1 MSIGVLHATLSRTA
15 LFFTA
20 AMGFWSLWLV
30 VRGRGLD
37 GRYMGALVIGEGLI
51 AVQVAL
57 GFALSLQRGWGA
69 VRYLHVLYGVLAALM
84 WPFVYTFAPRD
95 GSRREAVMFTATS
108 FFLFLLLARAVTTAV
123 PPR

>member
-1 MSIGVLHATLSRTA
+1 MSIAELHANLARTTL
-15 LFFTA
+15 FYTA
-20 AMGFWSLWLV
+20 AMGLWSLLLV
-30 VRGRGLD
+30 LRGRGLD
-37 GRYMGALVIGEGLI
+37 GRYMGALVIGE
-51 AVQVAL
+51 AVIVFQLAL
-57 GFALSLQRGWGA
+57 GLALSVDLGWSA
-69 VRYLHVLYGVLAALM
+69 VRYLHVLYGLLGALM

>member
-1 MSIGVLHATLSRTA
+1 MSIADLHANLARTTL
-15 LFFTA
+15 FYTA
-20 AMGFWSLWLV
+20 AMGVWSLLLV
-30 VRGRGLD
+30 LRGRGLD
-37 GRYMGALVIGEGLI
+37 GRYMGALVIGE
-51 AVQVAL
+51 AVIVFQLAL
-57 GFALSLQRGWGA
+57 GLVLSVDRGWEA
-69 VRYLHVLYGVLAALM
+69 VRYLHVLYGLLAALM

>member
-1 MSIGVLHATLSRTA
+1 MSIAELHANLARTTLFYS
-15 LFFTA
+15 A
-20 AMGFWSLWLV
+20 AMGLWSLLLV

-37 GRYMGALVIGEGLI
+37 GRYMGALVIGE
-51 AVQVAL
+51 AVIVGQLAL
-57 GFALSLQRGWGA
+57 GLALSIDRGWEA
-69 VRYLHVLYGVLAALM
+69 VRYLHVLYGVLGALM

>member
-1 MSIGVLHATLSRTA
+1 MSIAELHANLARTTLFYS
-15 LFFTA
+15 A
-20 AMGFWSLWLV
+20 AMGLWSLLLV

-37 GRYMGALVIGEGLI
+37 GRYMGALVIGE
-51 AVQVAL
+51 AVIVCQLAL
-57 GFALSLQRGWGA
+57 GLALSIDRGWES
-69 VRYLHVLYGVLAALM
+69 VRYLHVLYGVLGALM